1 METLS
6 FEFPAGQ
13 PAQSRALVGCV
24 QRRVLVTAALG
35 GGLLLLIADVLSR
48 TLRPGMPIPIGV
60 ITALLGAPALA
71 IVLRKA
77 L

>member
-1 METLS
+1 LI
-6 FEFPAGQ
+6 
-13 PAQSRALVGCV
+13 
-24 QRRVLVTAALG
+24 TAALC
-35 GGLLLLIADVLSR
+35 GGLLLLVADVLSR

-71 IVLRKA
+71 VVLRKA